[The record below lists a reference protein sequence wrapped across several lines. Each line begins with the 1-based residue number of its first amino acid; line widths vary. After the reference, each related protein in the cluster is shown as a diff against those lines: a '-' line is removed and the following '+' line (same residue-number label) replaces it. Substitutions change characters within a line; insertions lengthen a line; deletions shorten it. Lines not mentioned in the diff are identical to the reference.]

1 MLRRLQR
8 QKRREDAQR
17 GEYRFRA
24 RLGGSRGRD
33 GLTVFN
39 VDGTGLA
46 PRLIPW
52 AEDLAVIKAS
62 QAEGAEPVWNWRK
75 RVTLR
80 AFSELEYESADDD
93 PAAEYEAWLDE
104 QAKADAALEEAIETQ
119 LAEKL
124 GEWADDRWIDRSR

>member
-52 AEDLAVIKAS
+52 AEELAVIKAS

-80 AFSELEYESADDD
+80 AFSELEYASSDDD
-93 PAAEYEAWLDE
+93 PEDEYEAWLEE
-104 QAKADAALEEAIETQ
+104 QADAEAALEQAIERH
-119 LAEKL
+119 LAERD
-124 GEWADDRWIDRSR
+124 GWFDQG